1 MNIIADLQL
10 HSKYSQA
17 VSNKLN
23 IEELYRW
30 AIIKGI
36 GLLATGDW
44 THPLWI
50 REIKEKLVET
60 GRGTLQLNSNFEI
73 RSSKQ
78 IQNSNVKNNQT
89 NIENTSSAQ
98 ITPEFLLA
106 TEISSI
112 YSQGGKVRRVHN
124 LVWAPSLSV
133 VDRITDALLKR
144 GCNLSADGRPI
155 VGLSSIELAEL
166 IFEIDETCMIIPA
179 HAWTPWF
186 AMYGSKSGF
195 DSVEECFGKYADRIY
210 AVETGLSSD
219 PLMNWRIAE
228 LDNRSIVSFSDAH
241 SGPKLGRE
249 ATVFSLASLTYDN
262 IRKAIVSP
270 DTTNNIV
277 CTYEFYPEEGK
288 YHWDGHRNCNH
299 RQTPGL
305 TRKNGIMC
313 PVCGRGLTVGVE
325 YRVEQIAD
333 RPPLVPVSKTDEF
346 GVRWMHHPQ
355 DSKPPY
361 INIVP
366 LLEIISEALHTS
378 TSSKKVLA
386 MYDQMIAS
394 LGDEFRI
401 LLRTTHSDIE
411 EASNARIAEA
421 IDNVRRGDI
430 FIDPGYDGVF
440 GTVKVWKD
448 EAANVVDS
456 KEQLGLF

>member
-23 IEELYRW
+23 IEELCRW
-30 AIIKGI
+30 AMVKGI

-60 GRGTLQLNSNFEI
+60 GNGTLKLNPNFQFSN
-73 RSSKQ
+73 SKQ
-78 IQNSNVKNNQT
+78 FPLSKFENINSHF
-89 NIENTSSAQ
+89 ESLPSH
-98 ITPEFLLA
+98 PEFLLA

-112 YSQGGKVRRVHN
+112 YSQGGKVRKVHN
-124 LVWAPSLSV
+124 LLWAPSLSV
-133 VDRITDALLKR
+133 VDRIVAALLKR

-155 VGLSSIELAEL
+155 VGLSSIELSEL

-186 AMYGSKSGF
+186 GMYGSKSGF
-195 DSVEECFGKYADRIY
+195 DSIEECFGKYADRIY

-219 PLMNWRIAE
+219 PAMNWRIAG
-228 LDNRSIVSFSDAH
+228 LDHRAIVSFSDAH

-249 ATVFSLASLTYDN
+249 ATVFSVGELSYRA
-262 IRKAIVSP
+262 IRDAILSK
-270 DTTNNIV
+270 TNKGNHIV

-299 RQTPGL
+299 RQTPET
-305 TRKNGIMC
+305 TRKNGTTC

-325 YRVEQIAD
+325 YRIDQIAN
-333 RPPLVPVSKTDEF
+333 RPVVAPVPTTDEY
-346 GVRWMHHPQ
+346 GVRWMHHP
-355 DSKPPY
+355 DRKKPPY
-361 INIVP
+361 ISMVP
-366 LLEIISEALHTS
+366 LLEIISETLKVS

-386 MYDQMIAS
+386 MYDTIVSS
-394 LGDEFRI
+394 LGDEFTV
-401 LLRTTHSDIE
+401 LLRSTHEEIE
-411 EASNARIAEA
+411 RVSEKALADAVCK
-421 IDNVRRGDI
+421 VRAGDI
-430 FIDPGYDGVF
+430 VIDPGYDGVF
-440 GTVKVWKD
+440 GTVKVWGSEEKNAV
-448 EAANVVDS
+448 EA